1 MLSVFAA
8 SSPSLANQTFWLD
21 DEAFFSSGWL
31 KISAFD
37 GSYGGVGGDFFFKY
51 SLGSQS
57 VSVV

>member
-37 GSYGGVGGDFFFKY
+37 GSYGGVGGDFF
-51 SLGSQS
+51 
-57 VSVV
+57 